1 MKLFYHFL
9 VLVAASLVLIA
20 CANMFAST
28 PEKKLDKPAQRSGIN
43 LDKDSL
49 YNSEINTRLIFS
61 DMHHYDALNRYTT
74 DSPQPTHKIHQPF
87 NKLLVAANYL
97 GLNQIEK

>member
-20 CANMFAST
+20 CANLFAST
-28 PEKKLDKPAQRSGIN
+28 PEEKLNNPAQRSGIN
-43 LDKDSL
+43 LDNDSL

-61 DMHHYDALNRYTT
+61 DMHHYDALSRHTT
-74 DSPQPTHKIHQPF
+74 SNLQPEKKLYKPF
-87 NKLLVAANYL
+87 KKLLVAADYA
-97 GLNQIEK
+97 GLNQNEK

>member
-9 VLVAASLVLIA
+9 VLVAASLILIA

-28 PEKKLDKPAQRSGIN
+28 PEKKLKPAQRSDIN
-43 LDKDSL
+43 LNEDSL

-61 DMHHYDALNRYTT
+61 DSHYHDVLNRYNN
-74 DSPQPTHKIHQPF
+74 SNRGAKNQPF
-87 NKLLVAANYL
+87 NSLLIASNYV
-97 GLNQIEK
+97 GLNQIEE

>member
-9 VLVAASLVLIA
+9 VLVAASLILIA

-28 PEKKLDKPAQRSGIN
+28 PKEKFDIPAQRSDIN
-43 LDKDSL
+43 LSKDSL

-61 DMHHYDALNRYTT
+61 DSHHNDLLSRYTNR
-74 DSPQPTHKIHQPF
+74 SRQAVHKINKPF
-87 NKLLVAANYL
+87 NNLLMAANHL
-97 GLNQIEK
+97 GIAQIEK

>member
-9 VLVAASLVLIA
+9 VLVATSLILIA

-28 PEKKLDKPAQRSGIN
+28 PEKKLKPAQRSDIN
-43 LDKDSL
+43 INEDSL

-61 DMHHYDALNRYTT
+61 DSHYNDVLNRYNN
-74 DSPQPTHKIHQPF
+74 SNHRAKNLPF
-87 NKLLVAANYL
+87 NKLLIAANYV
-97 GLNQIEK
+97 GLNQIEE